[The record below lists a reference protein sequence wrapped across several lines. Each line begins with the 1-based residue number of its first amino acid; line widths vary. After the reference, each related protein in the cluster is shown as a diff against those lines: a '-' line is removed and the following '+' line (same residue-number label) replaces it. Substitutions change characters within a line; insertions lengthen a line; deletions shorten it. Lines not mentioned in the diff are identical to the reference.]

1 MTQNTCNPRKE
12 INTWL
17 RQGLISNRQHELMLR
32 ICSGDQ
38 SEAAA
43 AIAGDEEGS
52 SLLQL
57 FINYEREREFL
68 FQELLITRRK
78 LEWNRKA
85 LREALTNLRMARD
98 LAWKTTLIIGRI
110 ASPIG
115 GKRSQATNS

>member
-1 MTQNTCNPRKE
+1 
-12 INTWL
+12 
-17 RQGLISNRQHELMLR
+17 MLR
-32 ICSGDQ
+32 IYSGDQ

-43 AIAGDEEGS
+43 AIAAGDEERP

-98 LAWKTTLIIGRI
+98 LTWKITLMVGRI
-110 ASPIG
+110 TSPVG
-115 GKRSQATNS
+115 GKRS